1 MMDERAV
8 RDAMTCLHASDDL
21 YERVMAEVSGAGGAG
36 RAPRRRGR
44 AVPLGL
50 AIALALGAALATSGV
65 AYAALSGVFAAQVWG
80 DHGLGETVAWSSGAE
95 GAPATW
101 TQSFGGVDPETLPAT
116 VTDCVRAVDVSAE
129 GNGYTLAIH
138 EMVIDENGGGAVT
151 FTLSNPAGVVLR
163 EVPETGQLMCDG
175 TDERSIDAIQMR
187 DGADRVTFDYRTVF
201 DRASRTDTSIDG
213 VLYFTAFGTAADL
226 SGQLIWTLNWH
237 EGDAEGGDK
246 EHPADIVNHEAT
258 TQPASVGPVIEAVA
272 ARDGSG
278 AEAWL
283 SPLTLRFQIPGAGDS
298 GDKEFVPS
306 YVAFT
311 MADGSERVVWDGSA
325 GIMNHYHANLSED
338 GSITYAL
345 SQYLPVE
352 EVQSLTVRGRMGV
365 GESQAFVLTV
375 QP

>member
-1 MMDERAV
+1 MRGTV
-8 RDAMTCLHASDDL
+8 RGVAQTM
-21 YERVMAEVSGAGGAG
+21 
-36 RAPRRRGR
+36 
-44 AVPLGL
+44 GL
-50 AIALALGAALATSGV
+50 AITLALGAALATSGV
-65 AYAALSGVFAAQVWG
+65 AYAALSGVFGAQVWG
-80 DHGLGETVAWSSGAE
+80 DHGLGETVTWSSGAE

-201 DRASRTDTSIDG
+201 DRASRTGTSI
-213 VLYFTAFGTAADL
+213 
-226 SGQLIWTLNWH
+226 
-237 EGDAEGGDK
+237 
-246 EHPADIVNHEAT
+246 
-258 TQPASVGPVIEAVA
+258 
-272 ARDGSG
+272 DGSG
-278 AEAWL
+278 AETWL

-365 GESQAFVLTV
+365 GESQAYVLTV